1 MTRRMLC
8 SVLLALVALVCQ
20 ARVYDVKDF
29 GAKGDGKTLD
39 HVAINKASEKSGTV
53 LMIHFLIHLG
63 QVLVSPFFTQAKVEN
78 DNGEIILCTVQ
89 KIMVPLHREYKIGRY
104 EGYRITRNRACMS

>member
-1 MTRRMLC
+1 MQRI
-8 SVLLALVALVCQ
+8 AG
-20 ARVYDVKDF
+20 F
-29 GAKGDGKTLD
+29 GGIGLPGKGLQREGFWGQGRWQDAETP
-39 HVAINKASEKSGTV
+39 GT
-53 LMIHFLIHLG
+53 
-63 QVLVSPFFTQAKVEN
+63 VLVSPFFTQAKVEN